1 MKNIKT
7 IIISLLAVV
16 FLGGCTKDLED
27 SSRITYYPII
37 TVNGEPL
44 ITMLVGGS
52 YTDAGAKAFAGETEL
67 TVVSEGT
74 VDASTP
80 GVYTISYTAEN
91 VDGFSSKKFRY
102 VGVMTQEALDD
113 NLTGKYQRTAG
124 KKGISTWTKTLPG
137 LYKATDV
144 GGADLQA
151 QYVYVF
157 NIKKNIIVVPTQA
170 LGGTGTDV
178 TTTNADG
185 SANIPFVPGPIGTTS
200 YKWVVINSG
209 YGTALRQFKKV
220 E

>member
-7 IIISLLAVV
+7 IIFSLLAVV
-16 FLGGCTKDLED
+16 FLGGCTKDMED
-27 SSRITYYPII
+27 SSRITYYPIL
-37 TVNGEPL
+37 TVNGDN
-44 ITMLVGGS
+44 LVTVLKGGS
-52 YTDAGAKAFAGETEL
+52 YTDAGAKAFAGETAL

-74 VDASTP
+74 VDVNTT
-80 GVYTISYTAEN
+80 GVYVITYSAVN
-91 VDGFSSKKFRY
+91 VDGFSSKAYRY

-124 KKGISTWTKTLPG
+124 ALGTSTWTKTIPG
-137 LYKATDV
+137 IYKATDV
-144 GGADLQA
+144 GGANLPA

-157 NIKKNIIVVPTQA
+157 NVEKNIIVVPHQA
-170 LGGTGTDV
+170 LGGSGTDV
-178 TTTNADG
+178 TCTNSDG
-185 SANIPFVPGPIGTTS
+185 SVKIPFTPGPITTIS